1 MPTIDTSSLPGIS
14 ALPDFLRALMA
25 LGITLFLVIHRFD
38 AERFNAAEYDD
49 TDRWGNPPSLFRRL
63 SWYFL
68 GLLGILAV
76 LVLHPSPETDLYL
89 TLGDR
94 LGVILLGLA
103 YGIGGTVA
111 ALGLAYWRYRYV
123 RLPFIRSYPG
133 AVLNAIAT
141 AFVDETVFR
150 GVVFGVMITG
160 GVDPN
165 LANLAQ
171 TLLYAL
177 ATRTGAPGRPKTMLL
192 VMLVI
197 GFVGG
202 WLTGVTAGI
211 GAAFLGHA
219 ITRLAFFLTTGH
231 AGGLPAPKGTE
242 REEIVRRAI
251 PPKGWKVLDE
261 TEEPDAR
268 PTRTGWEG

>member
-1 MPTIDTSSLPGIS
+1 MPIIDTSSLPGVS
-14 ALPDFLRALMA
+14 AIPDFLRALMA
-25 LGITLFLVIHRFD
+25 LGIALFLVIHRFD
-38 AERFNAAEYDD
+38 AERFNSAEYDD
-49 TDRWGNPPSLFRRL
+49 VDRWGNPPSLSRRL
-63 SWYFL
+63 SWYLL

-76 LVLHPSPETDLYL
+76 LVLHPSPATDLYL
-89 TLGDR
+89 ALGDR
-94 LGVILLGLA
+94 LGVLILGLA
-103 YGIGGTVA
+103 YGAGGTLA

-123 RLPFIRSYPG
+123 RLPFIPSYPG

-141 AFVDETVFR
+141 AFVDEAVFR
-150 GVVFGVMITG
+150 GIVFGFLITIG
-160 GVDPN
+160 TDPN

-177 ATRTGAPGRPKTMLL
+177 ATRTGAPGRPKAMLL
-192 VMLVI
+192 VMLAI
-197 GFVGG
+197 GFTGG

-231 AGGLPAPKGTE
+231 PGGLPAPKGAE

-261 TEEPDAR
+261 TEEPEA
-268 PTRTGWEG
+268 PVQRTGWEG